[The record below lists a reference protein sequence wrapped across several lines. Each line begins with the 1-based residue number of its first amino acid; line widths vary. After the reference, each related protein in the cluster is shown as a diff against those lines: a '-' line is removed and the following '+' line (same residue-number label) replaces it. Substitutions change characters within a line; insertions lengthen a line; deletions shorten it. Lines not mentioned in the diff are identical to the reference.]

1 MCNFTLSV
9 SYTSGSCITCHKEK
23 GLGWIRHQ
31 IVYLRW
37 QGKSLNWNEMEIH
50 CNLIVFWIPT
60 VAILPSFLK
69 GWWVHVGLFC
79 CWKSFPSIKSSVL
92 RRKTRKLQAT
102 PRFEGFLIFLSSFI
116 DTGIQYTTF
125 PFAVSWKQIHSLC
138 PLIGCWISRMQISYC
153 VWASITSNDDY
164 SI

>member
-23 GLGWIRHQ
+23 GLGWIRHRS
-31 IVYLRW
+31 VYLRW
-37 QGKSLNWNEMEIH
+37 QDKSLNWNEMEIH

-60 VAILPSFLK
+60 VAILPSFLR

-102 PRFEGFLIFLSSFI
+102 PRFEGFLIFFVKFHRYRDTIHNLSFRRKLKTNTQPLSANWLLNFSYANIVLCLSI
-116 DTGIQYTTF
+116 D
-125 PFAVSWKQIHSLC
+125 H
-138 PLIGCWISRMQISYC
+138 
-153 VWASITSNDDY
+153 
-164 SI
+164 